1 MQLNP
6 KSMSSTTL
14 LNVPQ
19 QKVRAKE
26 NISPSESLD
35 AKKLKEFIRTHEEA
49 EKALATQCVKT
60 EAVCRLGQTLSQNV
74 GKLLIKGFYEIKQSE
89 EKERIEDLHKKISGY
104 EFKWELFMT
113 KCKLALVNNNNKI
126 SHLEDTL
133 SFMLGKWFS
142 DSYSLIFC
150 LFKFETIILLKRDS
164 PNIRIS
170 E

>member
-49 EKALATQCVKT
+49 
-60 EAVCRLGQTLSQNV
+60 
-74 GKLLIKGFYEIKQSE
+74 
-89 EKERIEDLHKKISGY
+89 
-104 EFKWELFMT
+104 
-113 KCKLALVNNNNKI
+113 
-126 SHLEDTL
+126 
-133 SFMLGKWFS
+133 
-142 DSYSLIFC
+142 
-150 LFKFETIILLKRDS
+150 
-164 PNIRIS
+164 
-170 E
+170 

>member
-1 MQLNP
+1 M
-6 KSMSSTTL
+6 
-14 LNVPQ
+14 
-19 QKVRAKE
+19 
-26 NISPSESLD
+26 
-35 AKKLKEFIRTHEEA
+35 
-49 EKALATQCVKT
+49 ATQCVKT

-133 SFMLGKWFS
+133 SFMLGK
-142 DSYSLIFC
+142 
-150 LFKFETIILLKRDS
+150 
-164 PNIRIS
+164 
-170 E
+170 